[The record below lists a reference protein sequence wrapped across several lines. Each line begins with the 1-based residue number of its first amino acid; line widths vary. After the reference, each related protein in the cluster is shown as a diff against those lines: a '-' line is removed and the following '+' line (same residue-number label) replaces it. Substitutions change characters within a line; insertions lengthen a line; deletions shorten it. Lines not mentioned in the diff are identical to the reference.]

1 MRLDGIEYDH
11 VSYEPCRYR
20 CAWDDR
26 FALAATMYRTLVGY
40 GNRVAIEFT
49 GESLLTDYR
58 GIATYKT
65 AILTMRKTDS
75 INIPEGCTKVK
86 VVNVMPT
93 REQFEASL
101 QGGSP
106 FITIEPEPKTET
118 WRDRAIKDPL
128 F

>member
-1 MRLDGIEYDH
+1 MAVGISDH
-11 VSYEPCRYR
+11 EREWIAMESIVINHG
-20 CAWDDR
+20 
-26 FALAATMYRTLVGY
+26 TLIV
-40 GNRVAIEFT
+40 
-49 GESLLTDYR
+49 
-58 GIATYKT
+58 
-65 AILTMRKTDS
+65 
-75 INIPEGCTKVK
+75 PEGCIKIN

-106 FITIEPEPKTET
+106 FIKIESDPEPKTET